1 MTTNHRYLDVMT
13 VRPSQG
19 GLVRQQNSKLS
30 HSLLLIE
37 PILMPNLEH
46 INIDVNKDASE
57 NCLFYPNGHKNRNIR
72 REIENTV
79 IKHQLNQNEN
89 HREKKRKNKYRI
101 VTKDIYADAKGPPL
115 YYSKKLDQETS
126 QLIRAMKTTEGKI
139 HSTVQIR
146 V

>member
-1 MTTNHRYLDVMT
+1 MSSGHRYLDVMT

-19 GLVRQQNSKLS
+19 GVRQQIRSA
-30 HSLLLIE
+30 HSSLLIE

-46 INIDVNKDASE
+46 INIDVHKEAGE

-79 IKHQLNQNEN
+79 IKHQLNEN
-89 HREKKRKNKYRI
+89 DKNHDKKRKNKYRI
-101 VTKDIYADAKGPPL
+101 IKEDPYANAKGPPL
-115 YYSKKLDQETS
+115 YYGKKPDPKTAELLRS
-126 QLIRAMKTTEGKI
+126 MKTNEGRLF
-139 HSTVQIR
+139 STIQIR